1 MSLLLGSIMVL
12 NRKCTVPVYYQYLR
26 SSPLQNLRNQR
37 QLFLPCNKA
46 SRGTHFQ
53 KRSVSEKQL
62 NLGNSNSTCCLRE
75 EQFRH
80 FCARIL
86 SVGTQLLQTTGAR
99 GNPTQRHVRFVSRK
113 TYQFP
118 ELLKAD
124 LEEEFVRGS
133 GPGGQSVNQTANC
146 VVLKHKPTGIVVKCH
161 ETRSLETNRKRAR
174 ERLQDRVDLF
184 LHQEESFLSQQEREK
199 SLNRQEKKSK
209 NKKRLDLKK
218 AFKDREGLD

>member
-1 MSLLLGSIMVL
+1 MLYAKKNIDFSFKRNPLFTVQMSLLLGSIMVL

-37 QLFLPCNKA
+37 QLFLPCNTA

-146 VVLKHKPTGIVVKCH
+146 VVLKHKPTGIVVKVIAFSPRDVIKCFQ
-161 ETRSLETNRKRAR
+161 TQALKVTDNSKDVTN
-174 ERLQDRVDLF
+174 VIIMC
-184 LHQEESFLSQQEREK
+184 
-199 SLNRQEKKSK
+199 
-209 NKKRLDLKK
+209 
-218 AFKDREGLD
+218 